1 MKYLVVYAIEQN
13 EQAYV
18 FDSYNDA
25 LNYVEQCMV
34 MSQGILSDAVKRKG
48 GGIDV
53 TFLNGERGKID
64 IIECDADKLRFDLC
78 YVGNLHKKESRRYS
92 RRDLAIDR
100 AHELLAEYGCE
111 ARPKDDANGVW
122 VVFDES
128 GSKQVFQMKLTAVVL
143 DDVVSGEEY
152 SILGV
157 APDASIDVIKSAYR
171 KLVKEHHPD
180 KGGDAKKFEQ
190 IQQAYN
196 RLKNGEVLAT
206 KKTIIR
212 EYDLV
217 DMRVFFTDFMMSGK
231 DDAMRLGIPFFKDST
246 KPIKLSGVT
255 LLKFWCG
262 ILSMIIGIG
271 LILMNGMLGSLWVY
285 IVSGVFIA
293 VGAIFAIPTML
304 EK

>member
-25 LNYVEQCMV
+25 INYVEQCMM
-34 MSQGILSDAVKRKG
+34 MSQGILSDVAKRNG

-53 TFLNGERGKID
+53 VFLNGERGKID
-64 IIECDADKLRFDLC
+64 IIECEADKLRFDLL
-78 YVGNLHKKESRRYS
+78 YMGELHKKESRRYS

-100 AHELLAEYGCE
+100 AHELLAEYGCV
-111 ARPKDDANGVW
+111 AGPKDDANGDW
-122 VVFDES
+122 VVYDES
-128 GSKQVFQMKLTAVVL
+128 GSKRVFQMKLTAVVL
-143 DDVVSGEEY
+143 DDVASGEEY

-157 APDASIDVIKSAYR
+157 APDASIDAIKTAYR
-171 KLVKEHHPD
+171 KLAKENHPD

-190 IQQAYN
+190 IQKAYN

-206 KKTIIR
+206 KKAIVR

-217 DMRVFFTDFMMSGK
+217 DMRVFFTDFMLSGK
-231 DDAMRLGIPFFKDST
+231 DDAMRLGIPYFKNSAKPT
-246 KPIKLSGVT
+246 KPSGIA

-262 ILSMIIGIG
+262 VLSMIIGIG

-293 VGAIFAIPTML
+293 VGVIFAIPTML